1 MQSVYD
7 AEQYWEG
14 ALYPLANRLGLEYAV
29 IRSYNAKRLYYRPEH
44 RYLHGAVPNV
54 QTIEWIDY
62 AGTRLPI
69 HRSFYPS
76 TASSQRKRI
85 VAYLLMYEGRA
96 VGNPYIAQLVSAPR
110 QLLRGS
116 RPMTLF
122 LVSGEV
128 RSSDLEAA
136 EAHAREWLTRAWQ
149 KYRAVCAS

>member
-1 MQSVYD
+1 MQSLYD
-7 AEQYWEG
+7 AVQYWEG
-14 ALYPLANRLGLEYAV
+14 AVAPQPNRFGLEYAV

-44 RYLHGAVPNV
+44 RYLRGVVPHV
-54 QTIEWIDY
+54 KTIEWIDY

-76 TASSQRKRI
+76 TASSQHKHI

-96 VGNPYIAQLVSAPR
+96 IGNPYIAQLVSAPR
-110 QLLRGS
+110 QLVRGS

-128 RSSDLEAA
+128 HSSDFEAA
-136 EAHAREWLTRAWQ
+136 EADAREWLQKAWQ
-149 KYRAVCAS
+149 QYRAVCAS